1 LSNAVSKAKEM
12 ALELNTEPEFQS
24 SYQGK
29 KMNFFEYELEDAIAS
44 TAEDNFRINHLL
56 KIIDTTITSSKKKRF
71 EIYDNHK
78 NIFVFCIL
86 MNLKNE

>member
-29 KMNFFEYELEDAIAS
+29 KMKFFEYELEDAIA
-44 TAEDNFRINHLL
+44 TTEEHNFRINH
-56 KIIDTTITSSKKKRF
+56 
-71 EIYDNHK
+71 
-78 NIFVFCIL
+78 
-86 MNLKNE
+86 